1 MAQLIAIAASQA
13 GPAHSF
19 MVAEALRAAA
29 ESLGHRIAVSVHS
42 SLGTQGGFSD
52 GELAAAAAA
61 IIAADMPVDRQDL
74 LGTASAPVHEAAPHE
89 VLADAERVVRA
100 ALARAG

>member
-52 GELAAAAAA
+52 GELDHLHGQPR
-61 IIAADMPVDRQDL
+61 ADRHALPDRRL
-74 LGTASAPVHEAAPHE
+74 LRPH
-89 VLADAERVVRA
+89 LC
-100 ALARAG
+100 